1 MQIKLQIDICQD
13 DGDGAKDDKKEDEDD
28 DIHVLFLLM
37 GAVSWF
43 MSSVDRWETESGDDD
58 DNDYKVFDDYD
69 VYDTYDD
76 DN

>member
-28 DIHVLFLLM
+28 DIHVIFLLM
-37 GAVSWF
+37 WAVSWF

-58 DNDYKVFDDYD
+58 

>member
-1 MQIKLQIDICQD
+1 
-13 DGDGAKDDKKEDEDD
+13 
-28 DIHVLFLLM
+28 M